1 MGGIEGPLG
10 SPLAGHLSRRPFRHF
25 ASEDPNDAAHE
36 KEETLASQSADDV
49 AHAAETAAQAAA
61 KTAVLLQ
68 PFYSAI
74 AGGLV
79 SWQEDADVGLVLE
92 RRTVVT
98 AVGSGR
104 KVVTAVRKIWPW
116 SPAFSSGALVFG
128 DIVVSVDGV
137 AVDALELSDVRAMLR
152 GEEGSTVIVETLHLG
167 QLHMYTCLCVCVCV
181 CININVCVSLSLST
195 HTHTHTHTNVNEH
208 MHANTRTYLFKCK
221 CIYARL

>member
-137 AVDALELSDVRAMLR
+137 AVDALELSDVRAMLQ

-195 HTHTHTHTNVNEH
+195 HTHTHTHTNVNAH
-208 MHANTRTYLFKCK
+208 MHANTLTYLFKCK